1 MCAARCI
8 HCVCGNVMSYN
19 VVHYLTHKESQR
31 CVSVCVYNFGQFA
44 TYICHIGTT
53 AQVLASMCA
62 ESSIAC
68 DTGWGSFGML

>member
-1 MCAARCI
+1 MCEC
-8 HCVCGNVMSYN
+8 
-19 VVHYLTHKESQR
+19 
-31 CVSVCVYNFGQFA
+31 VCVYNFGQFA